1 MWHVRVF
8 QLNKDGAK
16 LTKDTHDT
24 MTSLKRVS
32 PTQPPL
38 PLSRWCFVRAVSLL
52 LWHLLHF
59 EAITGDYL
67 ARALSDRPHDTQA
80 KENYYKLHKA
90 ADDAEAAY
98 QKKKAEPAAKQKD
111 VDKVH
116 YRQPHRSNTRRTRH
130 ARN

>member
-1 MWHVRVF
+1 
-8 QLNKDGAK
+8 
-16 LTKDTHDT
+16 
-24 MTSLKRVS
+24 
-32 PTQPPL
+32 
-38 PLSRWCFVRAVSLL
+38 VRAVSLL
-52 LWHLLHF
+52 LWHLIHF

-116 YRQPHRSNTRRTRH
+116 CRRHTAPPQQHTTHTTRT
-130 ARN
+130 